1 MRQKK
6 LRFERMLQV
15 DRPLVKN
22 YRAKNIK
29 EVNPTYEGPV
39 VAIDLFYMTA
49 AKVVRRSSSYA
60 GAPAGSH
67 VGWTVM
73 RLDAEGNKYGEAEHT
88 CHKYVAVDRA
98 NRIAQDTH
106 LLNSERIRT

>member
-6 LRFERMLQV
+6 LRFEKMLE
-15 DRPLVKN
+15 LGGKN
-22 YRAKNIK
+22 YRAENIK

-39 VAIDLFYMTA
+39 VAIELFYMTA
-49 AKVVRRSSSYA
+49 EMVKVVRRSSSYA
-60 GAPAGSH
+60 GAPTGSH
-67 VGWTVM
+67 LGWTVM
-73 RLDAEGNKYGEAEHT
+73 RLDAEGCEYGEAEHP